1 MLNAAIIGLGRWGRT
16 LVDSVQKD
24 GKPLGDKLRVDAL
37 VTRTISDEV
46 RAYAKAQQLRI
57 ATFDEVLA
65 DRSIGAVLIATPHS
79 QHGAQIVA
87 AAKAGKHVFCDKPF
101 TLTRVEAEAGFE
113 ACRKAG
119 VVLAAGFNRRF
130 LPATQALRAAIGG
143 GKLGQ
148 VLHLEA
154 HFSGSSG
161 LTFQPGMWRASAD
174 ESPAGGMGAMGIHMV
189 DQLIWH
195 NGPIASV
202 ACLSRRQHL
211 AIEMDD
217 TTSMLF
223 RFVNGST
230 GYLATLTA
238 TARCWRL
245 QALGTKG
252 WMQLSETETE
262 HQELNG
268 KNLRQGY
275 DTVDIERAE
284 LEAFAAAVA
293 GGPGYPV
300 PQDEVGHGVSVMEA
314 IARSAH
320 EDGAWTVVQ
329 RTPPF
334 RH

>member
-1 MLNAAIIGLGRWGRT
+1 
-16 LVDSVQKD
+16 
-24 GKPLGDKLRVDAL
+24 
-37 VTRTISDEV
+37 
-46 RAYAKAQQLRI
+46 
-57 ATFDEVLA
+57 
-65 DRSIGAVLIATPHS
+65 
-79 QHGAQIVA
+79 
-87 AAKAGKHVFCDKPF
+87 
-101 TLTRVEAEAGFE
+101 
-113 ACRKAG
+113 
-119 VVLAAGFNRRF
+119 
-130 LPATQALRAAIGG
+130 
-143 GKLGQ
+143 
-148 VLHLEA
+148 
-154 HFSGSSG
+154 
-161 LTFQPGMWRASAD
+161 MWRASAD

-202 ACLSRRQHL
+202 ACVSRRQHL

-284 LEAFAAAVA
+284 LEAFAAAIA
-293 GGPGYPV
+293 GGPAYPV
-300 PQDEVGHGVSVMEA
+300 PEDEVGHGVSVMEA
-314 IARSAH
+314 ISRSAR

-334 RH
+334 GS